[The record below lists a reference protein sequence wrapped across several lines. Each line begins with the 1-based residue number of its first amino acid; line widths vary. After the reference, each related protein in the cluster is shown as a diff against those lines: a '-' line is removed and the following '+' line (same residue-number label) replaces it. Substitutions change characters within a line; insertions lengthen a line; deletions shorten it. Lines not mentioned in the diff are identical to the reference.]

1 MMKGPLTNRAI
12 LLVEDNPSDVDLTKR
27 AFEKRNLVNTLVVVR
42 DGQEALDYLFG
53 VGAYAGRDVADVP
66 ACILLD
72 LKLPKVDGVTVL
84 QTIKSDA
91 RTRMIPVIVLTSSNE
106 PRDIK
111 ACYGMGTNSYIRKPV
126 DFDEFVEAVSHL
138 GLYWLVLNEPPPMA

>member
-1 MMKGPLTNRAI
+1 MQEPATNRVI

-27 AFEKRNLVNTLVVVR
+27 AFEKKHLANTLVVAR
-42 DGQEALDYLFG
+42 DGQDALDYLFG
-53 VGAYAGRDVADVP
+53 AGAYAGRDVADPP

-84 QTIKSDA
+84 QTIKSDQ

-106 PRDIK
+106 LRDLK
-111 ACYGMGTNSYIRKPV
+111 ACYGLGTNSYIRKPV

-138 GLYWLVLNEPPPMA
+138 GLYWLVLNEPPPVA

>member
-111 ACYGMGTNSYIRKPV
+111 ACYGLGTNSYIRKPV

>member
-1 MMKGPLTNRAI
+1 MRQPMTNRPI

-27 AFEKRNLVNTLVVVR
+27 AFEKKNLANPLVVAH
-42 DGQEALDYLFG
+42 DGQEALDYLLATG
-53 VGAYAGRDVADVP
+53 PHAGREVADLP

-84 QTIKSDA
+84 RTIKADE

-106 PRDIK
+106 PQDIK
-111 ACYGMGTNSYIRKPV
+111 ACYGLGTNSYIRKPV

-138 GLYWLVLNEPPPMA
+138 GLYWLVLNEPPPVG

>member
-1 MMKGPLTNRAI
+1 MRQPLTNRVI

-27 AFEKRNLVNTLVVVR
+27 AFEKKNLANTLVVAR
-42 DGQEALDYLFG
+42 DGQDALDYLFG
-53 VGAYAGRDVADVP
+53 AGAYAGRDVADPP

-84 QTIKSDA
+84 QTIKSDP
-91 RTRMIPVIVLTSSNE
+91 RTRMIPTIILTSSNE
-106 PRDIK
+106 PRDLK
-111 ACYGMGTNSYIRKPV
+111 ACYGMGANSYIRKPV

-138 GLYWLVLNEPPPMA
+138 GLYWLMLNEPPPVA

>member
-1 MMKGPLTNRAI
+1 MRQQVTNRAI

-27 AFEKRNLVNTLVVVR
+27 AFEKRNLVNILVVAR

-53 VGAYAGRDVADVP
+53 AGAYAGRNVADPP

-84 QTIKSDA
+84 QTIKSDQ

-106 PRDIK
+106 LRDLK
-111 ACYGMGTNSYIRKPV
+111 ACYGLGTNSYIRKPV
-126 DFDEFVEAVSHL
+126 DFDEFVEVVSHL
-138 GLYWLVLNEPPPMA
+138 GMYWLMLNEPPPAG

>member
-1 MMKGPLTNRAI
+1 MARPPTNKAI
-12 LLVEDNPSDVDLTKR
+12 LLVEDNPSDVNLTKR
-27 AFEKRNLVNTLVVVR
+27 AFEKKNLANTLVVVS

-53 VGAYAGRDVADVP
+53 AGRHAGRDLTDLP

-84 QTIKSDA
+84 QTIKADA

-111 ACYGMGTNSYIRKPV
+111 ACYGLGTNSYIRKPV
-126 DFDEFVEAVSHL
+126 NFDEFVEAVSHL
-138 GLYWLVLNEPPPMA
+138 GLYWLVLNEPPPVG

>member
-1 MMKGPLTNRAI
+1 MQAPVTNRVI

-27 AFEKRNLVNTLVVVR
+27 AFEKKHLANTLVVAR
-42 DGQEALDYLFG
+42 DGQDALDYLFG
-53 VGAYAGRDVADVP
+53 VGAYAGRNVADLP

-84 QTIKSDA
+84 QTIKSDP
-91 RTRMIPVIVLTSSNE
+91 RTRMIPVVVLTSSNE

-111 ACYGMGTNSYIRKPV
+111 ACYGLGTNSYIRKPV
-126 DFDEFVEAVSHL
+126 DFDECVEAVSHL
-138 GLYWLVLNEPPPMA
+138 GLYWLVLNEPPPVA

>member
-1 MMKGPLTNRAI
+1 MRKPLTNRAI

-27 AFEKRNLVNTLVVVR
+27 AFEKKNLANTLVVAR
-42 DGQEALDYLFG
+42 DGQDALDYLFG

-84 QTIKSDA
+84 QTIKGDE
-91 RTRMIPVIVLTSSNE
+91 RTRMIPVVILTSSNE
-106 PRDIK
+106 PQDIK
-111 ACYGMGTNSYIRKPV
+111 ACYALGTNSYIRKPV

-138 GLYWLVLNEPPPMA
+138 GLYWLMLNEPPPTS

>member
-1 MMKGPLTNRAI
+1 MKGPLTNRAI

-111 ACYGMGTNSYIRKPV
+111 ACYGLGTNSYIRKPV

>member
-1 MMKGPLTNRAI
+1 MKGPLTNRAI

>member
-1 MMKGPLTNRAI
+1 MRQQVTNRAI

-27 AFEKRNLVNTLVVVR
+27 AFEKRNLVNTLVVAR

-53 VGAYAGRDVADVP
+53 AGAYAGRNVADPP

-84 QTIKSDA
+84 QTIKSDP
-91 RTRMIPVIVLTSSNE
+91 RTRMIPVVVLTSSNE

-111 ACYGMGTNSYIRKPV
+111 ACYGLGTNSYIRKPV
-126 DFDEFVEAVSHL
+126 DFDEFVEAISHL
-138 GLYWLVLNEPPPMA
+138 GLYWLVLNEPPPVG

>member
-1 MMKGPLTNRAI
+1 MRQPMTNRPI

-27 AFEKRNLVNTLVVVR
+27 AFEKKNLANPLVVAH
-42 DGQEALDYLFG
+42 DGQEALDYLW
-53 VGAYAGRDVADVP
+53 ATWPHAGREVADLP

-84 QTIKSDA
+84 RTIKADE

-106 PRDIK
+106 PQDIK
-111 ACYGMGTNSYIRKPV
+111 ACYGLGTNSYIRKPV

-138 GLYWLVLNEPPPMA
+138 GLYWLVLNEPPPVG

>member
-1 MMKGPLTNRAI
+1 MKKPLTNRAI

-27 AFEKRNLVNTLVVVR
+27 AFEKKNLANTLVVAR

-53 VGAYAGRDVADVP
+53 AGAYAGRDVADVP

-84 QTIKSDA
+84 QTIKSDE
-91 RTRMIPVIVLTSSNE
+91 RTRMIPTIVLTSSNE
-106 PRDIK
+106 PRDRK
-111 ACYGMGTNSYIRKPV
+111 ACYGLGTNSYICKPV
-126 DFDEFVEAVSHL
+126 DFDEFVEVVSHL
-138 GLYWLVLNEPPPMA
+138 GLYWLMLNEPPPVG

>member
-1 MMKGPLTNRAI
+1 MRQPLTNRAI

-27 AFEKRNLVNTLVVVR
+27 AFEKKNLLNTLVVVH

-53 VGAYAGRDVADVP
+53 VGPYAGRNIADLP
-66 ACILLD
+66 ACVLLD
-72 LKLPKVDGVTVL
+72 LKLPKVDGVSVL
-84 QTIKSDA
+84 KTIKTDA

-106 PRDIK
+106 PRDVLT
-111 ACYGMGTNSYIRKPV
+111 CYDLGTNSYIRKPV

-138 GLYWLVLNEPPPMA
+138 GLYWLMLNQPPPMA

>member
-1 MMKGPLTNRAI
+1 MRQPLTNRAI

-27 AFEKRNLVNTLVVVR
+27 AFEKKNLANTLVVAR
-42 DGQEALDYLFG
+42 DGQDALDYLFG
-53 VGAYAGRDVADVP
+53 AGAYAGRDVADPP

-84 QTIKSDA
+84 QTIKSDP
-91 RTRMIPVIVLTSSNE
+91 RTRMIPVVVLTSSNE

-111 ACYGMGTNSYIRKPV
+111 ACYGLGTNSYIRKPV

-138 GLYWLVLNEPPPMA
+138 GLYWLVLNEPPPVA

>member
-1 MMKGPLTNRAI
+1 MRQPMTNRPI

-27 AFEKRNLVNTLVVVR
+27 AFEKKNLANPLVVAH
-42 DGQEALDYLFG
+42 DGQEALDYLLATG
-53 VGAYAGRDVADVP
+53 PHAGREVADMP

-84 QTIKSDA
+84 RTIKADE

-106 PRDIK
+106 PQDIK
-111 ACYGMGTNSYIRKPV
+111 ACYGLGTNSYIRKPV

-138 GLYWLVLNEPPPMA
+138 GLYWLVLNEPPPVG

>member
-1 MMKGPLTNRAI
+1 MKGPLTNRAI

-91 RTRMIPVIVLTSSNE
+91 RTRMIPVVVLTSSNE

-111 ACYGMGTNSYIRKPV
+111 ACYGLGTNSYIRKPV

>member
-1 MMKGPLTNRAI
+1 MRKPLTNRAI

-27 AFEKRNLVNTLVVVR
+27 AFEKKNLANTLVVAR
-42 DGQEALDYLFG
+42 DGQDALDYLFG

-84 QTIKSDA
+84 QTIKGDE
-91 RTRMIPVIVLTSSNE
+91 RTRMIPVIILTSSNE
-106 PRDIK
+106 PQDIK
-111 ACYGMGTNSYIRKPV
+111 ACYALGTNSYIRKPV

-138 GLYWLVLNEPPPMA
+138 GLYWLMLNEPPPTS

>member
-1 MMKGPLTNRAI
+1 MRQPMTNRPI

-27 AFEKRNLVNTLVVVR
+27 AFEKKNLANPLVVAH
-42 DGQEALDYLFG
+42 DGQEALDYLLATG
-53 VGAYAGRDVADVP
+53 PHAGREVADLP

-84 QTIKSDA
+84 RTIKADE

-106 PRDIK
+106 PQDIK
-111 ACYGMGTNSYIRKPV
+111 ACYGLGTNSYIRKPV
-126 DFDEFVEAVSHL
+126 DFDQFVEAVSHL
-138 GLYWLVLNEPPPMA
+138 GLYWLVLNEPPPVG

>member
-1 MMKGPLTNRAI
+1 MRQPVNNRAI

-27 AFEKRNLVNTLVVVR
+27 AFEKKNLANTLVVAR
-42 DGQEALDYLFG
+42 DGQDALDYLFG
-53 VGAYAGRDVADVP
+53 AGAYAGRDVADPP

-84 QTIKSDA
+84 QTIKSDP
-91 RTRMIPVIVLTSSNE
+91 RTRMIPVVVLTSSNE

-111 ACYGMGTNSYIRKPV
+111 ACYGLGTNSYIRKPV

-138 GLYWLVLNEPPPMA
+138 GLYWLVLNEPPPVA